1 MKNIIL
7 VGVDSSDTA
16 FEAAR
21 KAAQLAVGLECELH
35 ILTAFVLDE
44 SGIPSVRSSGS
55 RAEVEAAVE
64 KRNTAI
70 ARYASHAKGV
80 AASVGEKLHELFPD
94 LIIEP
99 KGVRGGP
106 AAALVSEARRIDARV
121 VVVGNKRVQ
130 RPSRVLGSIAS
141 AVARSVSCDLYV
153 ANTHTN

>member
-1 MKNIIL
+1 MKNIVI

-16 FEAAR
+16 FEAAKR
-21 KAAQLAVGLECELH
+21 AAQLATGLECELH

-44 SGIPSVRSSGS
+44 AGIPNIRSSGS
-55 RAEVEAAVE
+55 PAEVEAAVE
-64 KRNTAI
+64 KRNAAI
-70 ARYASHAKGV
+70 DRYASEAKEV
-80 AASVGEKLHELFPD
+80 AASVGARLHELFPE
-94 LIIEP
+94 LVIEP

>member
-7 VGVDSSDTA
+7 VGVDNSDTA

-44 SGIPSVRSSGS
+44 SGIPSIRSSGS

-64 KRNTAI
+64 KRNAAI
-70 ARYASHAKGV
+70 ARFASEAKEV
-80 AASVGEKLHELFPD
+80 AASVGGRLHEHFPQ
-94 LIIEP
+94 LTIEP

>member
-1 MKNIIL
+1 MKNIIV
-7 VGVDSSDTA
+7 VGVDSSETA

-21 KAAQLAVGLECELH
+21 KAAQLAVGLKCELH
-35 ILTAFVLDE
+35 VLTAFVPDE
-44 SGIPSVRSSGS
+44 SGIPSIRSSGS

-64 KRNTAI
+64 QRNTAI
-70 ARYASHAKGV
+70 AGYAREAKEI
-80 AASVGEKLHELFPD
+80 AASVGEKLHELFPE
-94 LIIEP
+94 LVIEP

>member
-44 SGIPSVRSSGS
+44 SGIPSLRSSGS
-55 RAEVEAAVE
+55 RAEVDAAVE

-70 ARYASHAKGV
+70 ARYASEAKGI
-80 AASVGEKLHELFPD
+80 AALVGEKLHELFPD

-99 KGVRGGP
+99 KGARGGP
-106 AAALVSEARRIDARV
+106 AAALVSEARRVDARV

>member
-1 MKNIIL
+1 MKNIVL

-21 KAAQLAVGLECELH
+21 KAAQLAIGLECELH
-35 ILTAFVLDE
+35 ILTAFLPDE
-44 SGIPSVRSSGS
+44 SGIPNIRSSGS
-55 RAEVEAAVE
+55 RAEIEAAVE
-64 KRNTAI
+64 KRNAAI
-70 ARYASHAKGV
+70 ARYANEAKEI
-80 AASVGEKLHELFPD
+80 AASVGERLHEHFPE

-106 AAALVSEARRIDARV
+106 AAALVSEARRIDARI